1 MATLTS
7 REILDR
13 VRDLAQRSGAAEAE
27 AYVEIVNVTEARVRQ
42 GEVEFLGQSA
52 IQGLGVRVFVDR
64 KVGFSYTT
72 DLRPNI
78 MDEMVRRT
86 IGLAALN
93 SPRDENRL
101 PDEQLPALPELE
113 LYDPSVAALRPA
125 DLIAM
130 ARTCEDHAFA
140 ADKRVQTTQDSRAV
154 SATAEVHFSNTY
166 VPYQTYRTS
175 TCTLGVTAIATDG
188 KSKREGSY
196 EDQRR
201 FLLDLSTPERMG
213 RKAAERAVARLG
225 AKPVATTEA
234 PVIFEADAA
243 GSFWRGLLPALS
255 AANVAEGRSFLI
267 GKYEKPVASPLVSL
281 VDDGLFRRGLGT
293 RPFDGEG
300 VQQRRTVMIERG
312 VLKKILHTSTTARR
326 LNVRLTGNATRS
338 YDTIPAVGSTNLIL
352 ESGTGTLGKLI
363 SETARGLLVTE
374 TAGFGIDTVS
384 GEFSQQ
390 VTGRWI
396 EKGVL
401 GAGVEGVTVAGRL
414 DEMLLGIDAVAK
426 DIEYRSAVSSPSIR
440 FRQLTIAGV

>member
-1 MATLTS
+1 MATLTP

-27 AYVEIVNVTEARVRQ
+27 AYLEIVNVTEARVRQ

-52 IQGLGVRVFVDR
+52 VQGLGVRVFVDR

-78 MDEMVRRT
+78 MDEVVRRT
-86 IGLAALN
+86 IGLSALN
-93 SPRDENRL
+93 ASRDENRL

-113 LYDPSVAALRPA
+113 LYDPAVAVLRTA
-125 DLIAM
+125 DLIAL
-130 ARTCEDHAFA
+130 ARKCEDHAFA
-140 ADKRVQTTQDSRAV
+140 ADKRVQTTQDCRARA
-154 SATAEVHFSNTY
+154 ATGEVHFSNTY

-175 TCTLGVTAIATDG
+175 SCALGLTAVAGDG
-188 KSKREGSY
+188 TTKREGSY
-196 EDQRR
+196 EDERR
-201 FLLDLSTPERMG
+201 FLLDLNTPERMG
-213 RKAAERAVARLG
+213 RKAAERAVSRLG
-225 AKPVATTEA
+225 AKPVATTQA
-234 PVIFEADAA
+234 TVVFEADAA
-243 GSFWRGLLPALS
+243 ASFWRGLLPALS
-255 AANVAEGRSFLI
+255 AANVVEGRSFLI
-267 GKYEKPVASPLVSL
+267 GKYEKPIASPLVTL
-281 VDDGLFRRGLGT
+281 VDDGLLRRGIGT

-326 LNVRLTGNATRS
+326 MNVRLTGNATRS
-338 YDTIPAVGSTNLIL
+338 YETIPAVGSTNLIM
-352 ESGTGTLGKLI
+352 EPGAGTLDKLI

-374 TAGFGIDTVS
+374 TAGFGVDTVS
-384 GEFSQQ
+384 GEYSQQ

-401 GAGVEGVTVAGRL
+401 GAPVDGVTVAGRL
-414 DEMLLGIDAVAK
+414 EEMLLGIDGVAK

-440 FRQLTIAGV
+440 FRQLTIAGA